1 MMNTKEKTYKNSYIL
16 IRRTGAGTGK
26 KNKNYF
32 ICTVTCD
39 NACDG
44 DTDHFFTWKTER

>member
-16 IRRTGAGTGK
+16 IRRTGAGNGK
-26 KNKNYF
+26 KNTDCF

-39 NACDG
+39 NACNG
-44 DTDHFFTWKTER
+44 DTDYFFTWKTER